1 VATNIVLLTK
11 ELTLGPHDWLLGV
24 FREISEYARLNNLP
38 NTFDAVAQVQA
49 TLDAEF
55 KTKQR
60 SANNVLAFRA
70 ERHRM

>member
-1 VATNIVLLTK
+1 
-11 ELTLGPHDWLLGV
+11 LTLGPHDWLLGV
-24 FREISEYARLNNLP
+24 FREILEYARLNNLA
-38 NTFDAVAQVQA
+38 NTFDAVAQAQA
-49 TLDAEF
+49 TLDAEV